1 MKVETTY
8 AQSRTTI
15 RRAARSGGG
24 EFARALDAARGAA
37 APQETRALAEST
49 SLLAAQ
55 EVGADETERRRGHAV
70 LDRLDELRLGLLAGG
85 LSRRSLER
93 LGALVAAERARAVD
107 PRLAQILDEIDLR
120 AKVELA
126 KHAS

>member
-1 MKVETTY
+1 MKVETAY
-8 AQSRTTI
+8 APSRTAT
-15 RRAARSGGG
+15 RRTARAGGG
-24 EFARALDAARGAA
+24 DFARALDAARAA
-37 APQETRALAEST
+37 TVTHETSAVTEGT

-70 LDRLDELRLGLLAGG
+70 LDHLEELRLGLLAGG

-93 LGALVAAERARAVD
+93 LGALVAAERARTVD
-107 PRLAQILDEIDLR
+107 PRLAQVLDEIDLR

>member
-1 MKVETTY
+1 MKVETAY
-8 AQSRTTI
+8 APSRTAI
-15 RRAARSGGG
+15 RRTARAGGG
-24 EFARALDAARGAA
+24 DFARALDAARGAA
-37 APQETRALAEST
+37 VAHEASAVTEGT

-70 LDRLDELRLGLLAGG
+70 LDHLEELRLGLLAGG

-107 PRLAQILDEIDLR
+107 PRLAQVLDEIDLR